1 MASSLCKL
9 ESFIVHLVGGIV
21 LRKSQITASWC
32 TDQSAWTMSEQ
43 MAFFFQYQEVWHFVW
58 WGRGVCMWKFHFFGF
73 YQSVHFEDSAKNC
86 LHFFCNFIMEGK
98 KLWLGRLKEEFQKSP
113 LVSNVAFGFI
123 LMGLERLVELEFECP
138 CDPQYNRTFSSAFF
152 VVPAIMAFLFMLI
165 IQGCRCRKQCSKT
178 GFFASFIP
186 AVVWLILML
195 FDGQYFTCAMT
206 HWEGRFVPLA
216 QGVPQKWCKPIPDGN
231 VDFQEQ
237 MLYSQKQ
244 FVISQV
250 STFFDCSLKLWMWTV
265 TCECEVK
272 LDLKELTH
280 SLNGF
285 RTLYVVLW
293 LVCDS
298 KESVHSD
305 DY

>member
-1 MASSLCKL
+1 
-9 ESFIVHLVGGIV
+9 
-21 LRKSQITASWC
+21 
-32 TDQSAWTMSEQ
+32 MSER
-43 MAFFFQYQEVWHFVW
+43 MAFFFFFFQNQEVWHFGW
-58 WGRGVCMWKFHFFGF
+58 WGEEFNPLYVKVSLLWLLPISPFCGLCKEL
-73 YQSVHFEDSAKNC
+73 SS
-86 LHFFCNFIMEGK
+86 LFFCNFIMEGK
-98 KLWLGRLKEEFQKSP
+98 RLWVGRLKEEFQKSP

-216 QGVPQKWCKPIPDGN
+216 QGVPQKWCKPIHDGN

-250 STFFDCSLKLWMWTV
+250 STFFDCLLLRFMLCVFNVNPMDLKLWMWNV

-280 SLNGF
+280 SLNGL
-285 RTLYVVLW
+285 RTLDVGLW

-305 DY
+305 NY